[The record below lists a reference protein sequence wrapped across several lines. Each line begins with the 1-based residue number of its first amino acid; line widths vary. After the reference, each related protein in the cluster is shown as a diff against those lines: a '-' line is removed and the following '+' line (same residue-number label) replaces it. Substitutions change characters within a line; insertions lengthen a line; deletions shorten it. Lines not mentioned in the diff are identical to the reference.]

1 MADVGAAIEIRGV
14 GQRARSGVETLHDVS
29 LSINHGELVAI
40 LGGSESGKTALLEVM
55 GAIRPPTAGAVDW
68 HRTPGCAIAG
78 NVGYVPKAEVL
89 PPSLPVARAL
99 AYSAALRDVP
109 VAAVDEA
116 LETAGLAGRADVPVE
131 GLTAAGR
138 RRTAIAA
145 GLLGGPGLVCLDEP
159 TSGLDPA
166 GAADVLRLLRGLAAD
181 GTAVVLTAHHAADA
195 ERADK
200 VAVLADGGHLA
211 FFGTPRS
218 AREYFGADGME
229 EICERLAGVG
239 DPAAAWSRRY
249 FRFPRTDRPVSP
261 ASPFSPARPDAAPH
275 GNSRSP
281 AATPLDPHPDD
292 WPVNPPVT
300 GSASHSSA
308 SRPAGRAGLPHPA
321 RARKPRA
328 VRQWAVLTA
337 RDADVLARGRR
348 RTAALLAGP
357 LLAALVTLSV
367 LFRAGGG
374 DAGPPLLWVAFSG
387 FFSGLAWGLPQLFPE
402 PPVLRHERLSAS
414 AFLLAKAVVLF
425 PPLAVADAAFLAL
438 LGLLGGWPGFAS
450 FGPVY
455 LTLLLCSV
463 AALGLGLLV
472 SAALPPRWLPAA
484 LPAACFP
491 LLLAAFGVAEGH
503 AGWLD
508 WLIPGICAVAFPV
521 AAARILARAT
531 NAASCLGPAGH
542 QNPRKSAINGRNHS
556 GSTFPRASSCD
567 AMAL

>member
-14 GQRARSGVETLHDVS
+14 GQHARSGVKTLRDVS
-29 LSINHGELVAI
+29 LSIGHGEFVAI

-68 HRTPGCAIAG
+68 HRTPGSMIDG

-109 VAAVDEA
+109 VATVSEA
-116 LETAGLAGRADVPVE
+116 LETAGLAGRADAPVGE
-131 GLTAAGR
+131 LTAAGR

-166 GAADVLRLLRGLAAD
+166 GAAEVLRLLHDLAAG

-249 FRFPRTDRPVSP
+249 FRFFQTNRPVSP
-261 ASPFSPARPDAAPH
+261 ASPLSPARPDAAPN
-275 GNSRSP
+275 GDSRSP
-281 AATPLDPHPDD
+281 AATPLDPYPDE
-292 WPVNPPVT
+292 
-300 GSASHSSA
+300 
-308 SRPAGRAGLPHPA
+308 RADLPHPA

-328 VRQWAVLTA
+328 VRQWAVLAA

-348 RTAALLAGP
+348 RTAVLLAGP

-425 PPLAVADAAFLAL
+425 PPLVVVDAVFLAL
-438 LGLLGGWPGFAS
+438 LSLLGGRPGFAS

-455 LTLLLCSV
+455 LTLLLCSA
-463 AALGLGLLV
+463 AALGLGFLA
-472 SAALPPRWLPAA
+472 SAALPSRWLPAA
-484 LPAACFP
+484 LPATCFP

-531 NAASCLGPAGH
+531 NTTSCLGPAGK
-542 QNPRKSAINGRNHS
+542 PESPSIRDRRLKSQWTFVSA
-556 GSTFPRASSCD
+556 GSIV
-567 AMAL
+567 